1 MIIAKTQIA
10 QCAYPYIIAEI
21 SGNHGGSLDAAK
33 RLIREAKKAGASA
46 VKTQC
51 YNADTL
57 TLNCK
62 KLDFIV
68 QGGLWQGKTLY
79 ELYSKACT
87 PPEWHKELYNV
98 AQDEGITI
106 FSSVFDRSGID
117 LLESLGCP
125 AFKIASFEV
134 ADLPLIEYAS
144 KTNKP
149 IILSTGLANNQ
160 EIREA
165 REAAGPNSA
174 FLHCTSEYPADTES
188 ADMWRIHRIY
198 ELLHKECPVGLS
210 DHSQGHLLPI
220 MATAMGAAIIEK
232 HLKLRLMAPTED
244 DEFSLTPAE
253 FAGMVIAVRQAWNAG
268 LEKEQNGNPSRQF
281 RRSLYVTQDIKAG
294 EPFTEANIRSIRP
307 GFGMAP
313 KNYPK
318 MLGRRAKKDYKRGD
332 PLIA

>member
-1 MIIAKTQIA
+1 MIIAKTEVA
-10 QCAYPYIIAEI
+10 QCAFPYIVAEI
-21 SGNHGGSLDAAK
+21 SSAHSGNLENAK
-33 RLIREAKKAGASA
+33 RLIKEAKKAGAAA

-51 YNADTL
+51 YDADTL
-57 TLNCK
+57 TLNCNK
-62 KLDFIV
+62 VDFII
-68 QGGLWQGKTLY
+68 QGGLWAGKTLHQ
-79 ELYSKACT
+79 LYSTACT
-87 PPEWHKELYNV
+87 PPSWHKELYNV
-98 AQDEGITI
+98 AHDEGITI

-125 AFKIASFEV
+125 AYKIASFEV
-134 ADLPLIEYAS
+134 ADLPLIEHAAQT
-144 KTNKP
+144 KKP

-165 REAAGPNSA
+165 REAAGSNSA
-174 FLHCTSEYPADTES
+174 FLHCTSEYPADTDN

-198 ELLHKECPVGLS
+198 ELLRKECPVGLS

-232 HLKLRLMAPTED
+232 HLKLRLSAPSED

-253 FAGMVIAVRQAWNAG
+253 FAEMVTAIKQAWNAG
-268 LEKEQNGNPSRQF
+268 LEREQTGNPSRQF
-281 RRSLYVTQDIKAG
+281 RRSLYVTQDIQAG
-294 EPFTEANIRSIRP
+294 EQFTEVNIRSIRP

-318 MLGRRAKKDYKRGD
+318 MLGKRAKKDYKRGD
-332 PLIA
+332 PLW